1 LKTAV
6 VRQKK
11 NAHSAACAGSHRQG
25 GMKMSEKAFISA
37 ILISIF
43 FFATSGM
50 VSGAELSFS
59 GDVDIEGDVSIT
71 KADKGITYPNG
82 TRQTGWYSRTVMVSP
97 LGSPTENGTQLLD
110 KMDGITAS
118 SANPWLLKLEPGTY
132 DIGANTLTV
141 KPYVHVEGSGT
152 GITVIRGNP
161 ASTPQ
166 SLTGVISC
174 GDGTELRR
182 LTVENY
188 GASGD
193 SNAVYM
199 ENASN
204 VSLIEITARATAVGN
219 NAVAIYLNK
228 SGTDLFRVN
237 AQASSNGTFSAG
249 IYSLSTGF
257 SATLCTISA
266 SQPVGATGDSYG
278 VHTDTAAQF
287 HGCTIQA
294 GGGGSYTYGIL
305 NGTSG
310 YVSVVGG
317 IVTGSNGSVWNHA
330 IWSAG
335 SLHCRGTELSS
346 QGSDQ
351 SFGILNAN
359 DASSAF
365 FEGGKGDPIRL

>member
-1 LKTAV
+1 
-6 VRQKK
+6 
-11 NAHSAACAGSHRQG
+11 
-25 GMKMSEKAFISA
+25 
-37 ILISIF
+37 
-43 FFATSGM
+43 M

-82 TRQTGWYSRTVMVSP
+82 TRQTGWYARTVMVSP
-97 LGSPTENGTQLLD
+97 LGSPTENGTQLLV

-237 AQASSNGTFSAG
+237 AQASSNGAFSAG

-310 YVSVVGG
+310 YVSVEGG

-365 FEGGKGDPIRL
+365 FEGGKIWGSNKAVRNDSSKGIVFIAASQLYNGVGGTVTCAGVYDANFAFYPSTCP